1 MKKIIKTLKCLKE
14 KPYTIYQGK
23 GNFTELM
30 IKLQNGISSEEIDK
44 ILKPSNVTLSGDYV
58 ALLNFSNGMSFFET
72 SDCRFF
78 DIKSVISLAKDDW
91 VSEEYLHIA
100 TYYEDSV
107 YLKCDGSER
116 DIYVSEEGFSPLRP
130 MNMSLKAFLDAS
142 ICSGFS
148 YFWLWGTDDYD
159 LY

>member
-1 MKKIIKTLKCLKE
+1 MKTIIKTLKCLQAK
-14 KPYTIYQGK
+14 KYTVYQGK
-23 GNFTELM
+23 GNFTELV
-30 IKLQNGISSEEIDK
+30 IKLKNGISSKEIDK
-44 ILKPSNVTLSGDYV
+44 IVKTNKITLPSDYV
-58 ALLNFSNGMSFFET
+58 TLLNFSNGMSFFET

-78 DIKSVISLAKDDW
+78 DIKSVISLIKDDW

-100 TYYEDSV
+100 TYYEDSI

-116 DIYVSEEGFSPLRP
+116 NIYISEEGFSPLRP

-148 YFWLWGTDDYD
+148 YFWLWGTDNYD

>member
-1 MKKIIKTLKCLKE
+1 MKCLQAE
-14 KPYTIYQGK
+14 KHTVYGGK
-23 GNFTELM
+23 GHFTELV
-30 IKLQNGISSEEIDK
+30 IEFEKGISSKEIDK
-44 ILKPSNVTLSGDYV
+44 IMKPTKITLPMDYV
-58 ALLNFSNGMSFFET
+58 TLLNFSNGMSFFKT

-78 DIKSVISLAKDDW
+78 DIKSVVSLIKYDW
-91 VSEEYLHIA
+91 TSEEYLHIA
-100 TYYEDSV
+100 TYYEDYI

-116 DIYVSEEGFSPLRP
+116 NIYISEEGFSPLRP

-142 ICSGFS
+142 LCAGFS